1 MSKWWRSHHARP
13 VGAKKKNKANV
24 KKEEEQIIRER
35 EQEIKN
41 FNTKNL
47 SLLTKELQDYNF
59 AIEDDRDADTSLI
72 WNNFTTFYK
81 KTLKKYKDTVYKG
94 KEEEWERF
102 VSHFH
107 SAFNA
112 GKSDLRL
119 IRNNKIKGNAQVS
132 FNLSLDK
139 FKTDV
144 NKQKKFK

>member
-1 MSKWWRSHHARP
+1 MY
-13 VGAKKKNKANV
+13 
-24 KKEEEQIIRER
+24 
-35 EQEIKN
+35 
-41 FNTKNL
+41 L
-47 SLLTKELQDYNF
+47 YD
-59 AIEDDRDADTSLI
+59 
-72 WNNFTTFYK
+72 
-81 KTLKKYKDTVYKG
+81 KTLKRYKDTVYKG

-144 NKQKKFK
+144 NKLTATYNLVDATKLLLKEFNAEQKHYAQIDKTLVFNAETYAYNSMYQKINNGEFGISLFENINFYFLKSDVFKNINF